1 MATEVSVLDKYGD
14 TTYYSNYADA
24 ITDIIN
30 SEIEHPLVQIW
41 ADLDEQ
47 IILLDGVDIWI
58 APGVTISKSAGN
70 TITDNNVA
78 AKCNIY
84 GEGNIKNSGSGNSIN
99 ISHGNSK
106 LNIVCNFIENSATN
120 VQTTAVVVTKCEK
133 FHLRCNKVISNG
145 NGLWIGFND
154 TNMAEDL
161 NLEVENLET
170 GNIATSFTGTSLYTN
185 ANGFLK
191 IDEILCK
198 KNGHCFRQSS
208 GTIIAEIRKF
218 KSIHVQDISTVH
230 IDQGTLESQKLSLY
244 FDEIL
249 NLHSIALNHHQ
260 GSGMFI
266 GRNIFSKD
274 DSAVDMSGNN
284 LKGYVKCNKIIS
296 ENKNGVRSD
305 DNDQEIVVN
314 SNYIEGHSLYGCI
327 YLQGDANILIKNA
340 KLFNNSSSDSRCL
353 VLEKLDNNTPNL
365 TLNNVKSVTGNL
377 VDGSIIF
384 LANFDGIDI
393 KNYSLFTNIYL
404 DPSENITL
412 LIGKLINYLYITN
425 EDLT

>member
-1 MATEVSVLDKYGD
+1 MPTEVSVLDKDGVV
-14 TTYYSNYADA
+14 TYYSTYAA
-24 ITDIIN
+24 AREDIIN

-47 IILLDGVDIWI
+47 IILLDEVDIWI
-58 APGVTISKSAGN
+58 APGVTISNSSGD

-78 AKCNIY
+78 VKCNIY
-84 GEGNIKNSGSGNSIN
+84 GVGIIKNSGSGNSIN

-154 TNMAEDL
+154 TNIAEDL
-161 NLEVENLET
+161 NLEIEKLET
-170 GNIATSFTGTSLYTN
+170 GNSGTSFTGTSLYTN

-191 IDEILCK
+191 IDEILCN

-208 GTIIAEIRKF
+208 GTIIAEIRRF
-218 KSIHVQDISTVH
+218 KSIHSQAISTVH

-244 FDEIL
+244 FDEII
-249 NLHSIALNHHQ
+249 NLHSIAIHHHQ
-260 GSGMFI
+260 GSGMFM
-266 GRNIFSKD
+266 GRNVFSKD

-284 LKGYVKCNKIIS
+284 LIGNVKCNKIIS
-296 ENKNGVRSD
+296 ENKNGVRSN
-305 DNDQEIVVN
+305 DNNQEIVIN
-314 SNYIEGHSLYGCI
+314 SNYIEGHSFYGCVYI
-327 YLQGDANILIKNA
+327 QGDANILIKNA
-340 KLFNNSSSDSRCL
+340 KLFNNSSSDSRCF
-353 VLEKLDNNTPNL
+353 VLEKLNNNTPNL
-365 TLNNVKSVTGNL
+365 TLNNVKTVTGNL

-384 LANFDGIDI
+384 LANFDGINI
-393 KNYSLFTNIYL
+393 KNYSLFTNIFL
-404 DPSENITL
+404 DPLENITL
-412 LIGKLINYLYITN
+412 LIGMLNNYLYITS